1 MKRLVNSFYLNGH
14 TVVVFMYTIKV
25 KIALYEALLTPG
37 RKELTHGKEQLQ
49 PALKGS
55 LNRQDSLPQVISII
69 LSLFV
74 ELFR

>member
-14 TVVVFMYTIKV
+14 TVVALMYTIKV
-25 KIALYEALLTPG
+25 KIALYRALLTPG
-37 RKELTHGKEQLQ
+37 RKAADPWKTTVAT
-49 PALKGS
+49 ALKGS
-55 LNRQDSLPQVISII
+55 LSRQDSLPQIISII